1 MWLASRGVPEN
12 TRSAVIVDEHRS
24 HAETSAQAAQASAD
38 SPSMGLTGIVFTAA
52 CVWGAWNWYETRP
65 LSRPA
70 PGVVAAAEPVQE
82 PARLAP
88 LDMKGHRFQP
98 LAHFR
103 IRARVL
109 SREDYRFDR
118 AAKLSPTDLA
128 LGWGRM
134 SDPKVYGQLD
144 ISQGGRFYYWR
155 YQNEPPIPKEEI
167 VRSSANMH
175 LIPAGP
181 AVRAAL
187 AKVRAGQVVSL
198 EGELIEASHPSGWTW
213 RSSLTREDSGA
224 GACEVVL
231 VSSLRI
237 E

>member
-1 MWLASRGVPEN
+1 VLRAVPGFIHAHHPHDEN
-12 TRSAVIVDEHRS
+12 S
-24 HAETSAQAAQASAD
+24 HPLGRHPLKRRRPSAD
-38 SPSMGLTGIVFTAA
+38 IATMGWTSVLFVAV
-52 CVWGAWNWYETRP
+52 CCWGAWNWYETRP
-65 LSRPA
+65 VSRPV
-70 PGVVAAAEPVQE
+70 PGMVAAAEPVQE
-82 PARLAP
+82 PARLEP
-88 LDMKGHRFQP
+88 LDMKGYRVQP

-118 AAKLSPTDLA
+118 EAKLSPTDLA

-134 SDPKVYGQLD
+134 SDPEVYGQLD

-155 YQNEPPIPKEEI
+155 SEKEPPITSDEI

-181 AVRAAL
+181 QVRAAL
-187 AKVRAGQVVSL
+187 AKVRAGQVVNL
-198 EGELIEASHPSGWTW
+198 EGELIEVSHPSGWTW
-213 RSSLTREDSGA
+213 RSSLTRDDTGG
-224 GACEVVL
+224 GACEVML
-231 VSSLRI
+231 VSSLSI

>member
-1 MWLASRGVPEN
+1 
-12 TRSAVIVDEHRS
+12 
-24 HAETSAQAAQASAD
+24 
-38 SPSMGLTGIVFTAA
+38 MGLTGILFMAL
-52 CVWGAWNWYETRP
+52 CIWGAWNWYDTRP
-65 LSRPA
+65 VSRPV

-82 PARLAP
+82 AARLAP
-88 LDMKGHRFQP
+88 LDMKGYRFQP

-109 SREDYRFDR
+109 SREDYRFDP

-134 SDPKVYGQLD
+134 SDPAVYGQLD
-144 ISQGGRFYYWR
+144 ISQGRRFYHWR
-155 YQNEPPIPKEEI
+155 YENEPPIPTDEI

-181 AVRAAL
+181 QVRAAL

-198 EGELIEASHPSGWTW
+198 EGELVEVSHPSGWTW
-213 RSSLTREDSGA
+213 RSSLTREDAGA

-231 VSSLRI
+231 VSSLRV